1 MKISLQTLTKVIN
14 FEMNETESNDTH
26 SSDMVQRED
35 PLTISALWSMCEHSE
50 SSVKLLLPD
59 DLTVAYYLPQPK
71 NSQVRTKTKEIQLL
85 RRLDIQYSNYVK
97 SKLKRHG
104 GLKSDE
110 LIDPA
115 LLQPLTQREK

>member
-1 MKISLQTLTKVIN
+1 
-14 FEMNETESNDTH
+14 
-26 SSDMVQRED
+26 MVQHED
-35 PLTISALWSMCEHSE
+35 PLTISALWSMYEHSE

-97 SKLKRHG
+97 SKLKRYG
-104 GLKSDE
+104 GLKSDV
-110 LIDPA
+110 LIDSA